1 MDPND
6 SVWKTTSRT
15 SADPQRAQV
24 SRVVQVPYIGIN
36 IHSSSSGHEKIG
48 LWGLLLLPR
57 GIILSVMNG
66 ASDIRAGEGQEMP
79 GVPSAGCS
87 PVA

>member
-6 SVWKTTSRT
+6 SAWKATSLT

-24 SRVVQVPYIGIN
+24 SRVVQVPSISIN
-36 IHSSSSGHEKIG
+36 IHSSSSGYEKIG

-57 GIILSVMNG
+57 GII
-66 ASDIRAGEGQEMP
+66 
-79 GVPSAGCS
+79 
-87 PVA
+87 